1 MVNGKD
7 AAVKEQDGG
16 LGEGD
21 AHVVQD
27 IGRERDLEVVVE
39 LGDGIGGDVVAA
51 PLIEGAEIKR
61 VPISTPTSKRSDA
74 RTAQS
79 SHL

>member
-1 MVNGKD
+1 VVNGKD

-39 LGDGIGGDVVAA
+39 LGDGIGGDVVARA
-51 PLIEGAEIKR
+51 ADRGRRDQEGTDQYAHVKEE
-61 VPISTPTSKRSDA
+61 
-74 RTAQS
+74 
-79 SHL
+79 